1 MKVFFL
7 VLIILIAG
15 LYFWY
20 VQGVDIGPI
29 LSKARSVR
37 VSIRVDKVSDPL
49 DSQDAA
55 GGLWKRLPSMP
66 TARGEVVA
74 GVLEDKVY
82 VIGGI
87 DGFGRSTGIVEVFD
101 AKSKAWSSFTPVPEK
116 LHHALAATLDNKLY
130 VIGGL
135 SGLNFNPLNKI
146 WVLDE
151 KEQEWKELA
160 DLPEAI
166 GAGAAVAFAP
176 GGNEKSSEARIYV
189 FGGSTEGGLS
199 EKTFAYNPVKN
210 EWKVM
215 KPIPTPRE
223 HLAAVAVGDKI
234 YVVGGREQSLKRNL
248 DVLEI
253 FIPEKNVWTVG
264 PAMPTRRT
272 GIAAASVGEGPY
284 LFGREYIVGKNE
296 EVERFDVEAKSWKT
310 LNSMPS
316 SRHGMGIA
324 AIGKT
329 IYTIG
334 GGKHPVLSVSAVN
347 EAFVPPGVLSS
358 ENEVNIEV
366 PVETKSVE
374 IPKAATS
381 TGSASTTAQ

>member
-1 MKVFFL
+1 MVLSRIMKVFL
-7 VLIILIAG
+7 AVLIILTAG

-20 VQGVDIGPI
+20 VQGVDIGP
-29 LSKARSVR
+29 LLNKARSVR
-37 VSIRVDKVSDPL
+37 VSIRVEKVSDPL

-55 GGLWKRLPSMP
+55 GGLWERLPAMP

-74 GVLEDKVY
+74 GVLKDKIY

-87 DGFGRSTGIVEVFD
+87 DGFGRSTDIVEVFD
-101 AKSKAWSSFTPVPEK
+101 AKDKAWSSFASVPQK
-116 LHHALAATLDNKLY
+116 LHHALAVTLDNKLY

-151 KEQEWKELA
+151 DGQEWKELA

-176 GGNEKSSEARIYV
+176 GGNEGSSEARIYI
-189 FGGSTEGGLS
+189 FGGSTVGGLS
-199 EKTFAYNPVKN
+199 EKTFAYSPAKN

-223 HLAAVAVGDKI
+223 HLAAAAVGDKI
-234 YVVGGREQSLKRNL
+234 YVVGGRERSLKRNL
-248 DVLEI
+248 DVLEV
-253 FIPEKNVWTVG
+253 FTPEKNVWTVG
-264 PAMPTRRT
+264 PAMPTKRS
-272 GIAAASVGEGPY
+272 GIAAAAIGNSVY
-284 LFGREYIVGKNE
+284 VFGGEYILGTND

-324 AIGKT
+324 AIGNT

-347 EAFVPPGVLSS
+347 EAFVPPDVLS
-358 ENEVNIEV
+358 NDDTVI
-366 PVETKSVE
+366 
-374 IPKAATS
+374 
-381 TGSASTTAQ
+381 AQ